1 MIVEIAI
8 IIGGTGLFYFK
19 KIVSYFDYYEY
30 GEKKKNCGYARII
43 VKDHDMTLEVRLKGL
58 PVKGAG
64 TYELTSSGD
73 QKRRLGQF
81 SVEHGTG
88 CFYACF
94 HTMDLDGS
102 GLSAFAVS
110 GLSVP
115 IDEDRSC
122 ETSWSWGLLPDIRL
136 FERPF
141 AETASA
147 EEQPVKED
155 FAGAQPVEESSAGTQ
170 PVEEDFAG
178 AQPVEESFA
187 GAQPVGKASAGE
199 QPIITAAEEQEEV
212 GGVQDQAVSGRAE
225 TESRQE
231 QAASG
236 RAETLRQMEET
247 PETEQGLFHKSQAE
261 NGSIQKDE
269 EIPQQEILHEDKWQ
283 QLRAL
288 YPVCHPFGEHED
300 YIVIAPKDFI
310 VLRREYQNLV
320 SNSFLL
326 HSFYNYHHI
335 ILGKMGGDGSGNYY
349 IGVPGNYFEREKKV
363 AVMFGFEGFAQSTR
377 RNDKSAARKS
387 EQTPVEPGAFGY
399 YMKQVEI

>member
-1 MIVEIAI
+1 M
-8 IIGGTGLFYFK
+8 FYFK

-30 GEKKKNCGYARII
+30 GEKKKSCGYAKII

-58 PVKGAG
+58 PIKGAG
-64 TYELTSSGD
+64 TYELTTLGG

-110 GLSVP
+110 GLSVQ
-115 IDEDRSC
+115 IDDERSC
-122 ETSWSWGLLPDIRL
+122 GTTWNWGLLPDLRL
-136 FERPF
+136 FESRSFEGRSVQGHP
-141 AETASA
+141 AETNAA
-147 EEQPVKED
+147 
-155 FAGAQPVEESSAGTQ
+155 
-170 PVEEDFAG
+170 
-178 AQPVEESFA
+178 
-187 GAQPVGKASAGE
+187 ASAGSFSEENAEGKTAE
-199 QPIITAAEEQEEV
+199 QGAEKIQTMHAEQEIRKTPV
-212 GGVQDQAVSGRAE
+212 GQEGQAEPERQEGQRALARQE
-225 TESRQE
+225 GQVESVGKEE
-231 QAASG
+231 QAAS
-236 RAETLRQMEET
+236 A
-247 PETEQGLFHKSQAE
+247 EQGGQRQEASAEIQAEASEPRLFHKPVSESGYLE
-261 NGSIQKDE
+261 NGE

-326 HSFYNYHHI
+326 HSFYNYHHV
-335 ILGKMGGDGSGNYY
+335 ILGKMGSDGSGNYY

-363 AVMFGFEGFAQSTR
+363 AVMFGFEGFAQSAR
-377 RNDKSAARKS
+377 KNDSSVTRKS
-387 EQTPVEPGAFGY
+387 EQTQIETGAFGY

>member
-1 MIVEIAI
+1 M
-8 IIGGTGLFYFK
+8 FYFK

-30 GEKKKNCGYARII
+30 GEKKKNCGYAKII

-136 FERPF
+136 FERSF

-147 EEQPVKED
+147 GAQPVEKDSAEVQPVEKD
-155 FAGAQPVEESSAGTQ
+155 SAGAQPVEK
-170 PVEEDFAG
+170 D
-178 AQPVEESFA
+178 
-187 GAQPVGKASAGE
+187 SAGE
-199 QPIITAAEEQEEV
+199 QSVITAAEEQEE
-212 GGVQDQAVSGRAE
+212 A
-225 TESRQE
+225 ESRQE
-231 QAASG
+231 QAASERMETESRQEQTASG
-236 RAETLRQMEET
+236 REETLQEMKET
-247 PETEQGLFHKSQAE
+247 PEPEQGLFHKSQAE
-261 NGSIQKDE
+261 NGYIQKDE

-363 AVMFGFEGFAQSTR
+363 AVMFGFEGFAQSSR
-377 RNDKSAARKS
+377 RNDTSVAKKS
-387 EQTPVEPGAFGY
+387 EQTPIEPGAFGY